1 MATSTALRE
10 STVRMTSYPMA
21 PTVRKAAVG
30 SPPISRSTTRPR
42 EMSDV
47 GQRGFTLLEMVCVL
61 AIIALL
67 AAVLLPFIPHE
78 TSRSRLQAYALQTAA
93 LLKTDRNAAI
103 RRQTSVATLVD
114 AEARAIRSG
123 ASQASIVIPDD
134 VRFDALLPQT
144 CGRQA
149 ALSTISFFA
158 NGTSCGGSITLT
170 RFDAGYE
177 IRVNWLT
184 GRIEVAPRDIAAN

>member
-1 MATSTALRE
+1 MATSTALRG
-10 STVRMTSYPMA
+10 STVRMTLFPMDQM
-21 PTVRKAAVG
+21 VRKAAAG
-30 SPPISRSTTRPR
+30 SLPTSRSTTRPR
-42 EMSDV
+42 RMSDA

-78 TSRSRLQAYALQTAA
+78 TSRSRLQAYALQIAA

-123 ASQASIVIPDD
+123 TSRALVVLPND
-134 VRFDALLPQT
+134 VRFDGLLPET
-144 CGRQA
+144 CRRQA
-149 ALSTISFFA
+149 ALSTISFF
-158 NGTSCGGSITLT
+158 
-170 RFDAGYE
+170 
-177 IRVNWLT
+177 
-184 GRIEVAPRDIAAN
+184 

>member
-1 MATSTALRE
+1 MNDA
-10 STVRMTSYPMA
+10 
-21 PTVRKAAVG
+21 
-30 SPPISRSTTRPR
+30 
-42 EMSDV
+42 

-103 RRQTSVATLVD
+103 RQQASVATLVD

-123 ASQASIVIPDD
+123 ASRATVRIPDD
-134 VRFDALLPQT
+134 VRFDALLPDT
-144 CGRQA
+144 CARRP
-149 ALSTISFFA
+149 ALSTINFFA
-158 NGTSCGGSITLT
+158 NGTSCGGTIALT
-170 RFDAGYE
+170 RFDVGYE

-184 GRIEVAPRDIAAN
+184 GRIEVSPRDTAIN